1 MAHLKGTMKQF
12 QLSFVEMPHNFV
24 KHCLTRITNAEDRE
38 GNVLPLNLEQLEFK
52 VKSASGPQQYPVR
65 LPKSHCECDNWRRYK
80 LPCKHMFAIFHCTEG
95 VEWYSLPSSYRN
107 APHISVD
114 QGPLLDFASEPHTKQ
129 PSDPST
135 SSTDMQDT
143 DIRWKLWNHT

>member
-52 VKSASGPQQYPVR
+52 VKSASGPIYFFP
-65 LPKSHCECDNWRRYK
+65 
-80 LPCKHMFAIFHCTEG
+80 EG
-95 VEWYSLPSSYRN
+95 FK
-107 APHISVD
+107 D
-114 QGPLLDFASEPHTKQ
+114 
-129 PSDPST
+129 
-135 SSTDMQDT
+135 
-143 DIRWKLWNHT
+143 